1 MTDKMVELQPSQYQQ
16 IFAGMEVRQILTFK
30 AALHNHPEIEYDH
43 AMFNVHALERFR
55 AIAETRD
62 ARKAAGLKC
71 LSRGHDWHV
80 RSQRAHDEGYDE
92 PMVCWRCGAW
102 DM

>member
-43 AMFNVHALERFR
+43 AMFNECARERF
-55 AIAETRD
+55 ASLAQQYD
-62 ARKAAGLKC
+62 ARLTASIHC
-71 LSRGHDWHV
+71 INRGHDWHV
-80 RSQRAHDEGYDE
+80 RSQRAHDEGFDE